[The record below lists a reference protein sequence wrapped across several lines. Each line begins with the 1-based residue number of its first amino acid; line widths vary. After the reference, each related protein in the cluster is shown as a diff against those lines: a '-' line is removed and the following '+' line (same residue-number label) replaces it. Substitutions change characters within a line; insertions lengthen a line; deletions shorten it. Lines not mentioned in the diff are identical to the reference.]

1 LHDKFENGG
10 EMGVIMTISSYL
22 AKDGEEDAI
31 IALHEDWERTQ
42 RPQAQ
47 GYISGELLRNCTNT
61 HIFLAILR
69 FENWESAQAY
79 RLAREQDGWYQ
90 RLVNLTE
97 EVLPDIDYMSEW
109 QSH

>member
-1 LHDKFENGG
+1 
-10 EMGVIMTISSYL
+10 MGMFVTISSYL

-42 RPQAQ
+42 RWQAQ
-47 GYISGELLRNCTNT
+47 GYISGELLRNCKNT
-61 HIFLAILR
+61 RAFIAILR
-69 FENWESAQAY
+69 FENRESAQAY

-90 RLVNLTE
+90 RLLSLSE
-97 EVLPDIDYMSEW
+97 KVLPDIDYMSEW